1 MTIKIK
7 NTSSFSFRKYYFF
20 NIWVEKS
27 IFFKK
32 AYLNLN
38 RSNSLHLVPTIKNK
52 TKQILKHSANDLKV
66 RVTPWPEED
75 SAFGTTKNINGENV
89 HVA

>member
-1 MTIKIK
+1 MQEK
-7 NTSSFSFRKYYFF
+7 NVVVGFQCDT
-20 NIWVEKS
+20 
-27 IFFKK
+27 
-32 AYLNLN
+32 A
-38 RSNSLHLVPTIKNK
+38 LHLVPTIKNK